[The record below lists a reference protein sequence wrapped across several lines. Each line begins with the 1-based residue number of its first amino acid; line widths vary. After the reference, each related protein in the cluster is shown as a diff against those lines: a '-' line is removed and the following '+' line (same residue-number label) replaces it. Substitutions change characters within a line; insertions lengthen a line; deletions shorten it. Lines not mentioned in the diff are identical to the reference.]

1 MFTRDSVAD
10 AGATTSQKPSR
21 LSALKHYPAFES
33 LAYRD
38 FRWIWLG
45 SFASFMAM
53 NMQMITRGWLV
64 LRLADDSPFA
74 LALVMMSFALPN
86 SFMSLIGGALADRIP
101 KKRMIMFSQGGNF
114 VMTALLAVLDITGV
128 ITFWQLLAFGVVNGS
143 LMAINMPSRQAIISE
158 VVPENKIMNAVSL
171 NNSGMNLTRILGPAV
186 AGILIIFIDTS
197 GVFFLIAGIYVFSVL
212 AMLMIKAGEAPAH
225 SRKSVVG
232 DIKEGFTYTAADPT
246 LRGLVIMA
254 FIPSLFGFTYFAL
267 MPAWAREALNVQ
279 SDDLGYLMT
288 VMGVGALVGTV
299 ILASVRNFSRRG
311 MLLLMA
317 ALVWGMG
324 MATFSQMTSFAGALP
339 FLFLVGLLSSVYMS
353 LNMTLLQIYASK
365 EMRGRVMSLSMM
377 TFGVMPLSAVP
388 FGYVAEHIG
397 TADALFISALMFV
410 GATIIFSL
418 AYPRFRRIA

>member
-1 MFTRDSVAD
+1 F
-10 AGATTSQKPSR
+10 
-21 LSALKHYPAFES
+21 
-33 LAYRD
+33 
-38 FRWIWLG
+38 LG
-45 SFASFMAM
+45 
-53 NMQMITRGWLV
+53 L
-64 LRLADDSPFA
+64 
-74 LALVMMSFALPN
+74 
-86 SFMSLIGGALADRIP
+86 
-101 KKRMIMFSQGGNF
+101 
-114 VMTALLAVLDITGV
+114 LDITGV
-128 ITFWQLLAFGVVNGS
+128 VQFWHLLAIGVVNGS

-186 AGILIIFIDTS
+186 AGILIIFIETS
-197 GVFFLIAGIYVFSVL
+197 GVFFLIAGIYVLSVL
-212 AMLMIKAGEAPAH
+212 SMMAIKAGGAPAAK

-232 DIKEGFTYTAADPT
+232 DIKEGLSYTSADPT

-279 SDDLGYLMT
+279 SDDLGYLLT
-288 VMGVGALVGTV
+288 VMGAGALVGTM

-353 LNMTLLQIYASK
+353 LNMTLLQIYASR

-397 TADALFISALMFV
+397 TGDALFISALMFI
-410 GATIIFSL
+410 GATIIFGL
-418 AYPRFRRIA
+418 AYPKFRRIA